1 MSANNANYHSM
12 QLVFERRLRHGLT
25 INSNFVWA
33 HSLTGGAPGQ
43 LINNWH
49 LEHGSAGTDIRLR
62 WTATADYELPF
73 AAKSHKWLNG
83 IIGGWDFNAIAVV
96 ASGLPFTVTNATP
109 RENISSAATQPG
121 GVTVSD
127 RPNRVDGCDAYTSG
141 QTVTH
146 WLNAAC
152 FFPQPLYA
160 AGNSGPNILYGPPNR
175 HVDISLYKIFPI
187 TESVR
192 LQLRGEAYNLTNTAS
207 FANPGAAFGSG
218 TFGVISGTVGTP
230 RQLGLMLK
238 LLF

>member
-1 MSANNANYHSM
+1 M

-33 HSLTGGAPGQ
+33 HSLIGGAPGQ

-49 LEHGSAGTDIRLR
+49 LEHGSASTDIRLR
-62 WTATADYELPF
+62 WTATADYQLPF
-73 AAKSHKWLNG
+73 GVKSNKFLNG
-83 IIGGWDFNAIAVV
+83 VVGGWNFNAIVVV

-127 RPNRVDGCDAYTSG
+127 RPDRIAGCDAYATNS
-141 QTVTH
+141 TITH

-175 HVDISLYKIFPI
+175 HVDIALFKSFPI
-187 TESVR
+187 RESVQ
-192 LQLRGEAYNLTNTAS
+192 LQLRGEAYNLTNTPS
-207 FANPGAAFGSG
+207 FANPGSAFGSG

-230 RQLGLMLK
+230 RQLGFMMK